1 MSVEADIAQAG
12 EGKTIFVR
20 HAAGGVIQIIHLTN
34 F

>member
-20 HAAGGVIQIIHLTN
+20 HAISTALGLSSGL
-34 F
+34 